1 MQDLT
6 ALKALFLQK
15 AQSSGKGPVR
25 ERTILPDGF
34 LYENDSKKKTATF
47 FKNIASLFEN
57 IASL

>member
-15 AQSSGKGPVR
+15 AQSSGKGAVR